1 MKVRASILNP
11 CGGEEPRL
19 WEVRE
24 WWSRVEQ
31 RGQLFQQ
38 MENTGQSADNRR
50 HERGLGIGMDFT
62 PLPPEKKKN
71 GSIKIS
77 EMAQL

>member
-1 MKVRASILNP
+1 M
-11 CGGEEPRL
+11 
-19 WEVRE
+19 
-24 WWSRVEQ
+24 EQ